1 MMLDYPQ
8 LEKLIIVE
16 KQGSIAS
23 AARFL
28 NVSKSAVSQHVTGI
42 EEKVGRPAIE
52 RSPTKLTP
60 YGRKLCRLYEL
71 TQMLE
76 AKLAMEHGHL
86 FNTDLIE
93 AAPIKTSYDDNLQCR
108 CLMDALERYEDKQT
122 AFRFDSLHVK
132 DGTAISK
139 MVRQETM
146 SAISSNNS
154 QHYGYRTHYLGEM
167 ACWAVASPDY
177 IASNFP
183 NGHNK
188 SILMSAD
195 TAAYDIGNDLI
206 SRFLRER
213 TGHPTHKVPSPHGVL
228 NLYLNGSA
236 WGMMPVYLAEIHISN
251 GDLINI
257 VPDEELYLPLYWH
270 VINRIDELLPNVTQ
284 TIKIAAQS
292 IGMRDGVPQ
301 SL

>member
-1 MMLDYPQ
+1 MLDYPQ
-8 LEKLIIVE
+8 LEKLTIVE

-23 AARFL
+23 AARSL
-28 NVSKSAVSQHVTGI
+28 NVSKSAVSQHISGI
-42 EEKVGRPAIE
+42 EEKVGQPTVE
-52 RSPTKLTP
+52 RSPTKPTL
-60 YGRKLCRLYEL
+60 YGRQLCRHFEL

-86 FNTDLIE
+86 FNTDQIE
-93 AAPIKTSYDDNLQCR
+93 AAPIKVSFDDNLQCR
-108 CLMDALERYEDKQT
+108 CLMDAIEQFEDNQT
-122 AFRFDSLHVK
+122 AFCFDNIHVQ
-132 DGTAISK
+132 DGTSISK

-146 SAISSNNS
+146 SAISCENS

-183 NGHNK
+183 TGHNK
-188 SILMSAD
+188 SILISAD
-195 TAAYDIGNDLI
+195 SAAYDIGNDLI

-228 NLYLNGSA
+228 NLCLNGAA
-236 WGMMPVYLAEIHISN
+236 WGMMPVHLAKDHISN

-270 VINRIDELLPNVTQ
+270 VINRIDELLPKVTQ

-301 SL
+301 SS